1 MSNIDTEKI
10 LYGTDQKVFNA
21 KFEELKKDFS
31 QDKASEFF
39 ETYKGKSLSF
49 ILKNASTIIK
59 EPYYGTSFFLSLITD
74 LFIPFHRVTE
84 MKEIANTIYEESTR
98 NDVSFQQRNSYELI
112 LNHLRQMESEYKNT
126 IDLFKI
132 ACEKNATEYIETMY
146 DYVFEISNNGSMDE
160 LYELVVNF
168 DQTCENAYVRIAL
181 IVFLMT
187 KYSWDGTLYDLLKRT
202 VSEPFGFGNPEEFD
216 YKKFVLD
223 GKIALCLA
231 SKDEAVLKAVD
242 NQSSNF
248 KYFWLGVAKE
258 GVTKPVFTQEST
270 IEKIDIFSS
279 YDLMERMA
287 TESVEDN
294 RCQKYDFYQEL
305 KTYYEC
311 MYEYAD
317 SCQTLQLPYEGEP
330 IEVCE
335 SYINQIDANLSMLEW
350 TDDGEPDP
358 TLKTHIMTRKAI
370 EKEKESENQK
380 KDQAKKD
387 AIKKT
392 MKEEELEDMD
402 EEDETEDKTKKVT
415 SSNISERKKA
425 LDLAFKAI
433 RTING
438 AREHVVKAEKE
449 KFEEGKKNNLCLGSF
464 KKEDWENVLSAIQD
478 GIKPVSDNFFAT
490 KDNYFTIYLNVKP
503 ASDFFIESS
512 DEEVNGESDDEDAP
526 LNKKPV
532 KPKEDLATRIQ
543 NKAIDHEAKRQEK
556 KALSDEKK
564 TKLKNAGK
572 ALSAQPKEWEKSS
585 KNLADKIGKW
595 DIKRRKEFFL
605 KPGFRHKIFRNM
617 KLALMYGGAAKFKP
631 ASIPFFMLMRHFS
644 KEKDRRIRN
653 ELTREL
659 STEIKICEEKINDA
673 NSNGDQ
679 QEKYKLMR
687 LKEKLLAEKHR
698 VQLNSKY
705 I

>member
-74 LFIPFHRVTE
+74 FFIPFHRLAE
-84 MKEIANTIYEESTR
+84 IKEIANTIFEDSERNKVPYEQKINYERIR
-98 NDVSFQQRNSYELI
+98 NL
-112 LNHLRQMESEYKNT
+112 LNQMENDYKNT

-132 ACEKNATEYIETMY
+132 ACEKNATEYIEMIY
-146 DYVFEISNNGSMDE
+146 DFIFDISNNGSSDE
-160 LYELVVNF
+160 LYELIMDF
-168 DQTCENAYVRIAL
+168 DSTCSNAYVRIAL
-181 IVFLMT
+181 IVFFMSKFLL
-187 KYSWDGTLYDLLKRT
+187 DDTLYDLLRRT
-202 VSEPFGFGNPEEFD
+202 VSSPFGFGEPDEFD
-216 YKKFVLD
+216 YKKFMLD
-223 GKIALCLA
+223 GKIAICLA
-231 SKDEAVLKAVD
+231 SKDEAIMETVNK
-242 NQSSNF
+242 QTSNF
-248 KYFWLGVAKE
+248 KYFWFGIVKE
-258 GVTKPVFTQEST
+258 GINKPVFTQESS
-270 IEKIDIFSS
+270 IEKIDIFSA

-305 KTYYEC
+305 KSYYEC

-317 SCQTLQLPYEGEP
+317 SCQTLQIPYDGES
-330 IEVCE
+330 IETCE
-335 SYINQIDANLSMLEW
+335 SCINQIDANLSMLEW

-370 EKEKESENQK
+370 EKEKETENQK

-387 AIKKT
+387 AIQKT
-392 MKEEELEDMD
+392 MKEEELEDID
-402 EEDETEDKTKKVT
+402 EDESKDETKKAS
-415 SSNISERKKA
+415 SSNITERKKA
-425 LDLAFKAI
+425 LNLAFTAI
-433 RTING
+433 RTIDG

-449 KFEEGKKNNLCLGSF
+449 KFEEGKKNSLCLGSF
-464 KKEDWENVLSAIQD
+464 KKEDWENVFSAVEE
-478 GIKPVSDNFFAT
+478 GIKSVSNNFFVT
-490 KDNYFTIYLNVKP
+490 KDNYYTIYLNVKP
-503 ASDFFIESS
+503 GSDFFVESS
-512 DEEVNGESDDEDAP
+512 DEEGKGESDDENTP
-526 LNKKPV
+526 LNKKPI

-556 KALSDEKK
+556 KALNDEKK
-564 TKLKNAGK
+564 IKLKNAGK
-572 ALSAQPKEWEKSS
+572 ALSAQPKDWEKSS
-585 KNLADKIGKW
+585 KDLADKIGKW

-617 KLALMYGGAAKFKP
+617 KLALMYGGAARFKP